1 MWHEIS
7 PFVARRRSCADA
19 RCVLPARSGLTFILS
34 VLLLAAPATLRGQGS
49 PCDPAIERT
58 AKGGALGYQSRGQ
71 HCEGLY
77 ATDVAATMM
86 WVASLTAVFDEFDLS
101 SPEPLEVKWSAP
113 EGLPTHLRAHGI
125 KRDLYYRMDAPR
137 EPGNHSWDWPTDVLA
152 AQGIE
157 RGDIGVLG
165 WVKEEVGGV
174 DYELFVPLS
183 VTRPG
188 AIQASSGSGSY
199 ELVVVPNVRLEEVY
213 VSLARVPAVGKQPE
227 GQYIKKQEP
236 LGQRIYATQRPVK
249 IQLTEF
255 TDPGIYMVEITA
267 TRADGR
273 SVTMDPMWVYHP
285 GW

>member
-1 MWHEIS
+1 
-7 PFVARRRSCADA
+7 
-19 RCVLPARSGLTFILS
+19 LQ
-34 VLLLAAPATLRGQGS
+34 GQGS

-58 AKGGALGYQSRGQ
+58 AKGGSLGYQSRGD

-86 WVASLTAVFDEFDLS
+86 WVASLTAVFDDFDLS
-101 SPEPLEVKWSAP
+101 SPDPLEVKWSAP
-113 EGLPTHLRAHGI
+113 EGRPTHLRAHGI

-137 EPGNHSWDWPTDVLA
+137 QPGSDSWNWPTDVLA

-157 RGDIGVLG
+157 RSDIGVLG
-165 WVKEEVGGV
+165 WVEEQVGGV
-174 DYELFVPLS
+174 EYELFVPLN

-188 AIQASSGSGSY
+188 TMAASGGSGSY

-213 VSLARVPAVGKQPE
+213 VSLARVPAVGSQPDGE
-227 GQYIKKQEP
+227 YIKKQEP
-236 LGQRIYATQRPVK
+236 LGQRIYATQRPIK
-249 IQLTEF
+249 IQLSEF
-255 TDPGIYMVEITA
+255 TDPGIYLVEITA

-273 SVTMDPMWVYHP
+273 SVAMDPMWVFHP